1 MFFIVEFHS
10 NGVCYL
16 EVSFMLLQVGRKA
29 LLLLGGL
36 GMILS
41 MTGAAT
47 VLLVF
52 RVEEEEGGGSV
63 AGYVTVT
70 LICFFVF
77 NFAYGWGYV

>member
-1 MFFIVEFHS
+1 
-10 NGVCYL
+10 
-16 EVSFMLLQVGRKA
+16 
-29 LLLLGGL
+29 
-36 GMILS
+36 MILS

-77 NFAYGWGYV
+77 NFAYGWGYVLIPLIHTPLGQKKVPILVKCPCFWG

>member
-1 MFFIVEFHS
+1 
-10 NGVCYL
+10 
-16 EVSFMLLQVGRKA
+16 MLLQVGRKA